1 MCDRI
6 HLIYCCCSVTN
17 RSSRRRRFRQ
27 KLQLQSET
35 ANYVKVVLLEV
46 ISLPRGP
53 LFFVHPPSTNQL
65 FFSSPHTE
73 NWTIISRIRGIILLS
88 MRLDKG
94 NFCNHELLLC
104 KLIFCWHQGSTSPA
118 KPSFSLRV
126 GLAGGS
132 LTISTQ
138 IVWSSLYQKSFI
150 SLTINSSGWLIEDIK
165 WVVVGGEYLMIWMIL
180 ILGMMWLFT
189 AVFSHQQVQTQQ
201 RNVQQMIQTN
211 YWHQIHASPN
221 CVDAQS
227 WIFLLYSHSC
237 SSERFVWLSTSVQ
250 NCLLLLWKSIWTQTS
265 RLSEILICCQTT
277 IDVGSI
283 LHGIWARI
291 ITSIESFIGTSY
303 QPAVVTE
310 YIQNILC
317 KQVYLVKEDDMKTK
331 SGYRW
336 AFHSSVKK
344 WNNIFYHT
352 TTTSWWMEYWEMV
365 LTRSCCQ
372 M

>member
-189 AVFSHQQVQTQQ
+189 AVFSHRQVQTQQ

-221 CVDAQS
+221 CAVWMHNLGSFCYILTHVLVSGLYDCPLQCKTAYYCYGNQS
-227 WIFLLYSHSC
+227 GHKWAVSL
-237 SSERFVWLSTSVQ
+237 RF
-250 NCLLLLWKSIWTQTS
+250 
-265 RLSEILICCQTT
+265 
-277 IDVGSI
+277 
-283 LHGIWARI
+283 
-291 ITSIESFIGTSY
+291 
-303 QPAVVTE
+303 
-310 YIQNILC
+310 
-317 KQVYLVKEDDMKTK
+317 
-331 SGYRW
+331 
-336 AFHSSVKK
+336 
-344 WNNIFYHT
+344 
-352 TTTSWWMEYWEMV
+352 
-365 LTRSCCQ
+365 
-372 M
+372 

>member
-1 MCDRI
+1 MTRRFNRVWLGHISRSEPKQERWHTATLIIQTHYTRKDMCDRI

-126 GLAGGS
+126 GLDC
-132 LTISTQ
+132 
-138 IVWSSLYQKSFI
+138 V
-150 SLTINSSGWLIEDIK
+150 E
-165 WVVVGGEYLMIWMIL
+165 
-180 ILGMMWLFT
+180 FT
-189 AVFSHQQVQTQQ
+189 VSK
-201 RNVQQMIQTN
+201 I
-211 YWHQIHASPN
+211 
-221 CVDAQS
+221 
-227 WIFLLYSHSC
+227 
-237 SSERFVWLSTSVQ
+237 
-250 NCLLLLWKSIWTQTS
+250 
-265 RLSEILICCQTT
+265 
-277 IDVGSI
+277 
-283 LHGIWARI
+283 
-291 ITSIESFIGTSY
+291 
-303 QPAVVTE
+303 
-310 YIQNILC
+310 
-317 KQVYLVKEDDMKTK
+317 VYLSHNKQFRMIDW
-331 SGYRW
+331 R
-336 AFHSSVKK
+336 H
-344 WNNIFYHT
+344 
-352 TTTSWWMEYWEMV
+352 
-365 LTRSCCQ
+365 
-372 M
+372 

>member
-1 MCDRI
+1 MTHCYPDNPDPLHKERYVRQNSSHLLLLLCDKPFFTQATFQTEAAAPIGDGELCESCFVRS
-6 HLIYCCCSVTN
+6 HFSSQRASV
-17 RSSRRRRFRQ
+17 
-27 KLQLQSET
+27 LC
-35 ANYVKVVLLEV
+35 AP
-46 ISLPRGP
+46 SLHKSII
-53 LFFVHPPSTNQL
+53 LF
-65 FFSSPHTE
+65 SPHTE

-132 LTISTQ
+132 LMISTQ

-189 AVFSHQQVQTQQ
+189 AVFSHRQVQTQQ

-221 CVDAQS
+221 C
-227 WIFLLYSHSC
+227 
-237 SSERFVWLSTSVQ
+237 
-250 NCLLLLWKSIWTQTS
+250 
-265 RLSEILICCQTT
+265 
-277 IDVGSI
+277 
-283 LHGIWARI
+283 
-291 ITSIESFIGTSY
+291 
-303 QPAVVTE
+303 AV
-310 YIQNILC
+310 
-317 KQVYLVKEDDMKTK
+317 
-331 SGYRW
+331 
-336 AFHSSVKK
+336 
-344 WNNIFYHT
+344 
-352 TTTSWWMEYWEMV
+352 
-365 LTRSCCQ
+365 
-372 M
+372 